1 MFEFE
6 GLLANFLIER
16 AFIEIETRRRVG
28 PHHEAAGAD
37 AGKASGRVDAL
48 AAVARVRGLAA
59 LVDVLATL
67 PVHQQHVAG
76 RASAGKGSWF
86 NDIKQQLS
94 TGLCNS

>member
-6 GLLANFLIER
+6 GSLANLLIER
-16 AFIEIETRRRVG
+16 AFIQIETRRRVG
-28 PHHEAAGAD
+28 PHHEPTGAD
-37 AGKASGRVDAL
+37 AGKASGGVDAL

-76 RASAGKGSWF
+76 RASAGKGSWLD
-86 NDIKQQLS
+86 DIKQQLS
-94 TGLCNS
+94 TGLRNS